1 MLRFLDIAPVPAQ
14 QPAVNNTTVLI
25 LSITAGVVIFA
36 AIGCAI
42 LLKNKKSK

>member
-1 MLRFLDIAPVPAQ
+1 MLKFLDIAPVPT

>member
-1 MLRFLDIAPVPAQ
+1 MLRLLDIAPIPAE
-14 QPAVNNTTVLI
+14 QPISNTTMII
-25 LSITAGVVIFA
+25 LAITVGVVIFA

>member
-1 MLRFLDIAPVPAQ
+1 MFKFLDIAPIPS
-14 QPAVNNTTVLI
+14 QPPVNDTTVII
-25 LSITAGVVIFA
+25 LSITAGVVVFI